1 MGIKNNV
8 STNKNEEVKKEVIDT
23 TKEQEVQNYEDVELF
38 GEVKN
43 ENKFVSGV
51 KGFGRF
57 IKRNAKPFAVGAIVG
72 IGTFEAVKYR
82 MEHGKSVSQKEDNYY
97 LDNNYNEE
105 FEEPESDDN
114 VIDVESNDVSE
125 TEE

>member
-1 MGIKNNV
+1 MGIRNNV

-23 TKEQEVQNYEDVELF
+23 TKEQEVQTMKNVELV
-38 GEVKN
+38 EEAKK
-43 ENKFVSGV
+43 ENKFVSGA
-51 KGFGRF
+51 KRFGRF

-72 IGTFEAVKYR
+72 IGTFEAVKHH
-82 MEHGKSVSQKEDNYY
+82 MENGNSVSQNEDNYY

>member
-1 MGIKNNV
+1 MSIRKNV
-8 STNKNEEVKKEVIDT
+8 STNENEEAKKEVIDT
-23 TKEQEVQNYEDVELF
+23 SKKQEVQNMKVE
-38 GEVKN
+38 EAKK
-43 ENKFVSGV
+43 ENKFVSGA

-82 MEHGKSVSQKEDNYY
+82 MEHGNSVSQKEDDYY
-97 LDNNYNEE
+97 LDNNYSEE
-105 FEEPESDDN
+105 FEEPKSDDN

>member
-1 MGIKNNV
+1 MDIRKNV
-8 STNKNEEVKKEVIDT
+8 STNKNEEVENGVIDT
-23 TKEQEVQNYEDVELF
+23 SKGQRLQMLNWKR
-38 GEVKN
+38 VKN
-43 ENKFVSGV
+43 ENKFVSGA

-72 IGTFEAVKYR
+72 IGTFQAVKYR
-82 MEHGKSVSQKEDNYY
+82 MEHGKSVSQENDNYY
-97 LDNNYNEE
+97 IDNKYNEE

>member
-1 MGIKNNV
+1 MDIRKNV
-8 STNKNEEVKKEVIDT
+8 STNENEEVENGVIDT
-23 TKEQEVQNYEDVELF
+23 SKGQRVRLQELNWK
-38 GEVKN
+38 EVKN
-43 ENKFVSGV
+43 ENKFVSGA

-72 IGTFEAVKYR
+72 IGTFQAVKYR
-82 MEHGKSVSQKEDNYY
+82 MEHGKSVSQENDNYY
-97 LDNNYNEE
+97 IDNNYNEE

>member
-1 MGIKNNV
+1 MDIRKNV
-8 STNKNEEVKKEVIDT
+8 STNKNEEVENGVIDT
-23 TKEQEVQNYEDVELF
+23 SKGQRLQMLNWKR
-38 GEVKN
+38 VKN
-43 ENKFVSGV
+43 ENKFVSGA

-72 IGTFEAVKYR
+72 IGTFQAVKYR
-82 MEHGKSVSQKEDNYY
+82 MEHGKSVSQENDNYY
-97 LDNNYNEE
+97 IDNNYNKE